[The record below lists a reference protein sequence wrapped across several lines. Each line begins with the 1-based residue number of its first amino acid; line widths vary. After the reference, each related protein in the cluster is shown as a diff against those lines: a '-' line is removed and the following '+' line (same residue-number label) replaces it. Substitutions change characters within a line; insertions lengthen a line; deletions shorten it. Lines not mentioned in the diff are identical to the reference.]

1 MKHLKNII
9 PILAILLTGINSAIS
24 QAPQK
29 FKYQS
34 IARNATGQELAS
46 SPIGIRFS
54 IRDLTAT
61 GTVVY
66 QETHAVTTNTFGLF
80 SINVGEGTA
89 VIGSIG
95 SIDWASGSKYLEVE
109 ADLNG
114 GTIYAPFGAS
124 ELLSVPYALYAHSS
138 GTPLLPVG
146 SVAGNTPYWDGSAWI
161 VSSSNIHNNGGFV
174 GIGTTTPV
182 QRLHV
187 NGNMNI
193 TLDSSYM
200 INNRKILWANGT
212 ANLFVGFNAG
222 SSNTIGFNNS
232 FIGYNSG
239 ILNSVGSQNTF
250 VGTETGSANID
261 GMMNSFMGRRA
272 GFSNTNG
279 NENTFI
285 GAYAGQSNTE
295 GLHNSF
301 MGVTTG
307 SANTLGSENTFIGAH
322 AGYFN
327 DLGSYNTFIGN
338 FAGEANTSGNYNTFL
353 GFEAD
358 ASSGNLTNASALGYG
373 AIVNSS
379 NSVIIGNTSVTSIGG
394 QVSWSTFSDQ
404 RLKKNIR
411 PNKLGLNF
419 ITLLEPVYYNYNA
432 EGQEGIEYSGLIAQD
447 VEAILM
453 DLNAS
458 FSGVVKPTND
468 ADHYSIRYGDFVIP
482 LINAVQ
488 EQQDQIQELQQ
499 ENRSL
504 LERLEFLEKK
514 LDDLNK
520 N

>member
-1 MKHLKNII
+1 MKLSSSII
-9 PILAILLTGINSAIS
+9 CFLVFLFTGITNVFS

-34 IARNATGQELAS
+34 IARNASGLELAS

-54 IRDLTAT
+54 VRDLSVS
-61 GTVVY
+61 GTIVY

-89 VIGSIG
+89 SIGTIGSV
-95 SIDWASGSKYLEVE
+95 DWANGSKYLEVE
-109 ADLNG
+109 ADLTG
-114 GTIYAPFGAS
+114 GTSYTPFGTS

-146 SVAGNTPYWDGSAWI
+146 NAPGNTPYWDGSAWI
-161 VSSSNIHNNGGFV
+161 VNSSNIYNNGGFV
-174 GIGTTTPV
+174 GIGTATPV

-193 TLDSSYM
+193 VADSSYM

-261 GMMNSFMGRRA
+261 GMMNSFLGRRA

-301 MGVTTG
+301 LGVTTG

-373 AIVNSS
+373 AVVNSS

-394 QVSWSTFSDQ
+394 QVSWSTFSDK

-411 PNKLGLNF
+411 PNELGLNF
-419 ITLLEPVYYNYNA
+419 ISRLEPVYYNYKA
-432 EGQEGIEYSGLIAQD
+432 EGQQGIEYSGLIAQD
-447 VEAILM
+447 VEKILT

-458 FSGVVKPTND
+458 FSGIVKPTHEKD
-468 ADHYSIRYGDFVIP
+468 YYSIRYGDFVIP

-488 EQQDQIQELQQ
+488 EQQVQIQQLQQ
-499 ENRSL
+499 ENL
-504 LERLEFLEKK
+504 LLLKRLESIEKK
-514 LDDLNK
+514 MNDLNK
-520 N
+520 K